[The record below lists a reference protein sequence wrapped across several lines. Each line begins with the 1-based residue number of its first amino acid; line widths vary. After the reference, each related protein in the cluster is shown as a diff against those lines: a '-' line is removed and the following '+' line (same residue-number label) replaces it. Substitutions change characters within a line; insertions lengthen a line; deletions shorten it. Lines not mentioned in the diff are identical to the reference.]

1 MTLVLCVTLCVCVQR
16 LRHVYIRLCVDA
28 GPFNLNPTM
37 MRHVLAVIVPLVLVA
52 GQVAS
57 DNKEEEEGF
66 DFDHAFRK
74 FQSYLEKHQEQ
85 PDRLTERMGVA
96 LGAGDEAEEEEA
108 EIELMPEHEFL
119 RDQEKNSVILS
130 KLGFGAEPG
139 AAIDIIS

>member
-1 MTLVLCVTLCVCVQR
+1 
-16 LRHVYIRLCVDA
+16 
-28 GPFNLNPTM
+28 
-37 MRHVLAVIVPLVLVA
+37 MRHVLAVIVPLLLVA

-119 RDQEKNSVILS
+119 RKSGEFPDQQAVETKGLRQFASIRR
-130 KLGFGAEPG
+130 KDECKEEAEIELMPE
-139 AAIDIIS
+139 